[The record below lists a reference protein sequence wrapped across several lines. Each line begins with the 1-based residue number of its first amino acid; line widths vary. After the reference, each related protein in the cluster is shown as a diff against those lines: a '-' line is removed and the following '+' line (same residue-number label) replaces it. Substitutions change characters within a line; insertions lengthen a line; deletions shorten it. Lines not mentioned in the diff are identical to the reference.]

1 LKSRQRTGERDGKR
15 NGGIGR
21 AEFRFGCLILSVFS
35 IKIGSSRM
43 EVQLQHLLTEPVQWL
58 PAVKCQKRIRTFL
71 ERTAGKLTPRLPMNQ
86 LAVAMLGGTG
96 TGKSTLINAILGTTA
111 VSEGKSRPT
120 THQPVLV
127 CHTDA
132 DVSAFGGF
140 EVKRL
145 NSPLLEGL
153 IVIDCPDPDTAE
165 ESTGNQTNTALLRQ
179 ALPYCDV
186 IIVTA
191 TQQKYRSKCVLD
203 ELADAAPG
211 ARLIFVQ
218 THADKDTDIRE
229 DWRLLLQER
238 YETGQMYFVDSHS
251 VDSRSE
257 NDDLL
262 SLRQL
267 LTKELSGD
275 IARRI
280 RQANFYSLSEETV
293 ADCRNILETN
303 RHSVQTLRDKIAAE
317 RRRFAL
323 QLTKKMQSELVNS
336 RQILETKLIARI
348 SVRWGYSPFSMLL
361 RLYQKLGTILSG
373 AILMR
378 VRSPSQLA
386 LWGTYEG
393 VRQLRQRRK
402 KKRSLLPPL
411 SLDEMNQLKES
422 GLILTG
428 FAADAQLPAAN
439 CCAAVIN
446 GEAETMYAGVLADI
460 SSAVD
465 ETVDRMAVQYS
476 RRRFRWLYETLLS
489 AMLFFLLARPAKNFF
504 VDSFFFQTPMYG
516 IDYYLIALF
525 WLAAWSAVLLFFFT
539 FSLRKGI
546 VQAIQESALDWVRL
560 GAFDKLFSALDRDA
574 SEPAKFQSTLESIQ
588 KQLIDIKTQAGKID
602 KRLGRVHN

>member
-1 LKSRQRTGERDGKR
+1 
-15 NGGIGR
+15 
-21 AEFRFGCLILSVFS
+21 
-35 IKIGSSRM
+35 M